1 MKGIYTFDSNYFII
15 FSLNISRDGVNAI
28 FNLCDGDMRRIVN
41 MIQVQFIIIPLVI
54 LKSLSMSL
62 QGSNDS

>member
-1 MKGIYTFDSNYFII
+1 MKGIYTFNSNYFII

-41 MIQVQFIIIPLVI
+41 MI
-54 LKSLSMSL
+54 
-62 QGSNDS
+62 

>member
-1 MKGIYTFDSNYFII
+1 MKGIYTFSSNYFII

-54 LKSLSMSL
+54 SKSLSMSL